1 MILEGVIKDAYLE
14 SIKKVRKGDKEEEVE
29 AIKNKILS
37 AKRIIVATNN
47 QKKFKIIKN
56 IMLKFVKDAEIKM
69 TDIDTSFADLTRM
82 PAIFK
87 ALMAVDVE
95 NGDIYIARGRLGIPG
110 SGAMLVILDN
120 KGRIL
125 TASLSPPSSIH
136 KEKIE
141 KRIEKEIIEAL
152 NRVGIK

>member
-1 MILEGVIKDAYLE
+1 
-14 SIKKVRKGDKEEEVE
+14 
-29 AIKNKILS
+29 
-37 AKRIIVATNN
+37 
-47 QKKFKIIKN
+47 
-56 IMLKFVKDAEIKM
+56 MLKFVKDAEIKM